1 MFSSFLFISSLTYQL
16 FKSRLLYFHLFV
28 SFPNFSVLLISN
40 FFPLWL
46 EKTLSIIFIL
56 LNLLRLFYCLE
67 CGLSWRIFPYALEKN
82 VYSAVVW
89 WNVLLI
95 RVRFIWFIV
104 LSVLFLVD
112 LCLIVLFIIETGVLK
127 FLTIIVELFLS
138 SLLSVLLHVFFCAL
152 FSTYIGNGYIFLM
165 D

>member
-1 MFSSFLFISSLTYQL
+1 MFSSFLFISSLTYPL
-16 FKSRLLYFHLFV
+16 FKSRLFYFHLFV

-46 EKTLSIIFIL
+46 EKTLSIISIL
-56 LNLLRLFYCLE
+56 LNFLRLFYCLE
-67 CGLSWRIFPYALEKN
+67 CDLSWRIFPYALEKN
-82 VYSAVVW
+82 VYSAVAW

-95 RVRFIWFIV
+95 RVRCIWFIV

-127 FLTIIVELFLS
+127 FLIIIVELFLS